1 MTVAWPGLQ
10 EMLLLLLLA
19 GWAAADTTA
28 AFQFM
33 VGQPLVMGCLAGAV
47 IGQPGAGLA
56 IGAALQLLWSRL
68 TPVGAAAY
76 PDVGPATVAGVAA
89 AGILLRGE
97 PAWRPAFEQP
107 FPAGRVAVATLT
119 GALVAIL
126 AGRLGQVLTV
136 ALRRDN
142 ARLAH
147 AADRF
152 AGTGSF
158 RGVEWENAL
167 GVLRSFAR
175 GLVVFLVGFGLFAG
189 IHAIL
194 PALSVRIPSDA
205 AGGPNPGTALF
216 WWFGLASIVAT
227 LWRGGRRD
235 AGLFAGGAAIA
246 LLVGALL

>member
-33 VGQPLVMGCLAGAV
+33 AGQPLVMGCLAGAA
-47 IGQPGAGLA
+47 IGQPGLGLA

-89 AGILLRGE
+89 AGILVRGE
-97 PAWRPAFEQP
+97 PAWRPTFEAP
-107 FPAGRVAVATLT
+107 FPAGAVAVAALT

-152 AGTGSF
+152 AGAGSF

-175 GLVVFLVGFGLFAG
+175 GLVVFLVSFGLFAG
-189 IHAIL
+189 MHPIL
-194 PALSVRIPSDA
+194 ASLGVRAEATAMP
-205 AGGPNPGTALF
+205 GPNPGTALF
-216 WWFGLASIVAT
+216 WWFGVAAIVAT

-235 AGLFAGGAAIA
+235 LGLFAGGAAA
-246 LLVGALL
+246 VLLLGNLL